1 MDLPEAL
8 NRFIPRFEPL
18 LLDVRRAADETLLKS
33 DHPFGWLLMVLKQ
46 EVADTEVFVEVL
58 ERLGEHLRS
67 RPEAERPLWKQVIYY
82 LYLLIFYRRSIEEQ
96 PVLDRI
102 VSENYSFLELSEEE
116 KQLMQSMAEH
126 YLQQGIEQGIEQ
138 GETRTKRED
147 ILKLL
152 QFRFRN
158 VPEPL
163 AKKIRTLDNRYQ
175 LEALFEKAATSQ
187 TLAEFHTEVDTS
199 AADGNHRERSA

>member
-1 MDLPEAL
+1 
-8 NRFIPRFEPL
+8 
-18 LLDVRRAADETLLKS
+18 
-33 DHPFGWLLMVLKQ
+33 
-46 EVADTEVFVEVL
+46 
-58 ERLGEHLRS
+58 
-67 RPEAERPLWKQVIYY
+67 
-82 LYLLIFYRRSIEEQ
+82 
-96 PVLDRI
+96 
-102 VSENYSFLELSEEE
+102 
-116 KQLMQSMAEH
+116 MQSMAEH
-126 YLQQGIEQGIEQ
+126 YLQQGIEQ

-163 AKKIRTLDNRYQ
+163 AEKIRTLDNRHQ

-187 TLAEFHTEVDTS
+187 TLAEFHTEVDAS